1 MGRKKLLVII
11 GVLVAVNFIVGMQ
24 VLGKLSES
32 ESDSAALA
40 KLDLIPQA
48 ISIIRNNYVD
58 AVDTE
63 KLVYGAL
70 RGMAD
75 ALDLHSQFMDI
86 PDVKNLEVD
95 TSGTFGG
102 LGIEITKREGFVTVV
117 SAIVGTP
124 AYRKGLMAGDRIVKI
139 DDETLH
145 NPDLN
150 DVVSKLRGEPG
161 TKVTLTVLRGQGT
174 LKAFI
179 LTRAVIKVPSIVEAK
194 VLEDSIGYVKV
205 TQFQERTHIELH
217 EALNDLEEQGIDSLI
232 LDLRDNPGGLLVSA
246 VKVADLFLP
255 AGHVIV
261 STKGRQR
268 TQSQSYMSEDPGTHK
283 MYPMAVLINNASASG
298 SEIVAG
304 AIKDLKRGVVVGD
317 RSYGKGSVQTILRLG
332 QGLAIRL
339 TTAKYY
345 TPSGTSIQDTGVEPN
360 VIVKVTPEQEM
371 QRRMQKYKIMEEA
384 LDERKEKPAE
394 ETGEPEEK
402 TEEPSAKE
410 DISPLTEKELEDLTG
425 KKPEVEEFVDQ
436 PLQRAIEILKALK
449 AVGVDKVASLAPGKA
464 VE

>member
-1 MGRKKLLVII
+1 MGKKKLLVII
-11 GVLVAVNFIVGMQ
+11 SVLVALNFVVGMH

-32 ESDSAALA
+32 ETDSAALS

-86 PDVKNLEVD
+86 PDVKSLEVD
-95 TSGTFGG
+95 TRGTFGG

-139 DDETLH
+139 NDETLH

-150 DVVSKLRGEPG
+150 DVVSKLRGDPG
-161 TKVTLTVLRGQGT
+161 TQVTLTILRGPGS
-174 LKAFI
+174 LKTFT

-205 TQFQERTHIELH
+205 TQFQERTHLELH
-217 EALNDLEEQGIDSLI
+217 EVLNDLEEQGIDSLI

-268 TQSQSYMSEDPGTHK
+268 TQSQSYISEDPGTHK

-304 AIKDLKRGVVVGD
+304 AIKDLKRGVVIGD
-317 RSYGKGSVQTILRLG
+317 KSYGKGSVQTILKLG

-360 VIVKVTPEQEM
+360 VLVKVTLEQEM
-371 QRRMQKYKIMEEA
+371 QRRMQKYRIMEEV
-384 LDERKEKPAE
+384 LDAEQDKPKDATEQPSAQE
-394 ETGEPEEK
+394 ETL
-402 TEEPSAKE
+402 
-410 DISPLTEKELEDLTG
+410 PLTEKELEDLTG
-425 KKPEVEEFVDQ
+425 KKPEKEEFVDQ

-449 AVGVDKVASLAPGKA
+449 AVGVDKVVSLAPGKA

>member
-1 MGRKKLLVII
+1 MGKKKFLVII
-11 GVLVAVNFIVGMQ
+11 GLLVAVNFIVGMQ

-58 AVDTE
+58 PVDTE

-161 TKVTLTVLRGQGT
+161 TQVVLTVLRGQGT
-174 LKAFI
+174 LKAFT
-179 LTRAVIKVPSIVEAK
+179 LTRAVIKVPSIVEAR

-205 TQFQERTHIELH
+205 TQFQERTHVELH

-268 TQSQSYMSEDPGTHK
+268 TQSQSYMSEDPGTHR
-283 MYPMAVLINNASASG
+283 MYPMAVLINGASASG

-317 RSYGKGSVQTILRLG
+317 KSYGKGSVQTILRLG

-345 TPSGTSIQDTGVEPN
+345 TPSGTSIQDTGVQPN

-384 LDERKEKPAE
+384 LGEEKEKPA
-394 ETGEPEEK
+394 EEK

-410 DISPLTEKELEDLTG
+410 DTSPLTEKELEDLTG
-425 KKPEVEEFVDQ
+425 KTPEKEEFVDQ

>member
-1 MGRKKLLVII
+1 MGKKKVLVII
-11 GVLVAVNFIVGMQ
+11 ALLVAVNFIVGMQ

-32 ESDSAALA
+32 ESDSDALA

-48 ISIIRNNYVD
+48 MSIIRNNYVD
-58 AVDTE
+58 PVDTE

-139 DDETLH
+139 NDETLH
-145 NPDLN
+145 NPDIN

-161 TKVTLTVLRGQGT
+161 TQVVLTVLRGQGT
-174 LKAFI
+174 LKAFT
-179 LTRAVIKVPSIVEAK
+179 LTRAVIKVPSIVEAR

-268 TQSQSYMSEDPGTHK
+268 TQSQSYMSEDPGTHR

-360 VIVKVTPEQEM
+360 VLVKVTPEQEM
-371 QRRMQKYKIMEEA
+371 QRRMQKYKTMEEA
-384 LDERKEKPAE
+384 LDEEKEK
-394 ETGEPEEK
+394 PEEK
-402 TEEPSAKE
+402 TEKPSAKE
-410 DISPLTEKELEDLTG
+410 GASPLTEEEIQDLTG
-425 KKPEVEEFVDQ
+425 VKPDKEEFVDQ

>member
-1 MGRKKLLVII
+1 MGKKKLLVII
-11 GVLVAVNFIVGMQ
+11 GLLVAVNFIVGMQ

-32 ESDSAALA
+32 ESGSAALA

-58 AVDTE
+58 PVDTE

-139 DDETLH
+139 NDETLH

-161 TKVTLTVLRGQGT
+161 TQVVLTVLRGQGT
-174 LKAFI
+174 LKAFT

-194 VLEDSIGYVKV
+194 VLENSIGYVKV
-205 TQFQERTHIELH
+205 TQFQERTHVELH

-268 TQSQSYMSEDPGTHK
+268 TQSQSYMSEDPGTHR

-304 AIKDLKRGVVVGD
+304 AIKDLKRGVVIGD

-360 VIVKVTPEQEM
+360 VLVKVTPEQEM
-371 QRRMQKYKIMEEA
+371 QRRMQKYKTLEEV
-384 LDERKEKPAE
+384 LGEEKEK
-394 ETGEPEEK
+394 PEEK

-410 DISPLTEKELEDLTG
+410 ETPPITEKELEDLTG

-449 AVGVDKVASLAPGKA
+449 AVGVDKVASLVPGKA